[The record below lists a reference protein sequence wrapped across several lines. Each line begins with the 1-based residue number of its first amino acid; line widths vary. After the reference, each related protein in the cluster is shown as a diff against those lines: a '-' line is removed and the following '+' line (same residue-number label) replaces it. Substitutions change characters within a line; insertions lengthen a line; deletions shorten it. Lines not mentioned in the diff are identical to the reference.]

1 MTKREV
7 AQMLR
12 ISEDR
17 VTKLIK
23 RGEIPAT
30 KPFGKVLIPDSAIR
44 EKILKSRIR
53 PSADGHPARLV

>member
-1 MTKREV
+1 
-7 AQMLR
+7 MLR

-30 KPFGKVLIPDSAIR
+30 KPFGKVLIPDQAIR
-44 EKILKSRIR
+44 DKILSNRIR
-53 PSADGHPARLV
+53 PSADGHPARLI